1 VQLRP
6 PAAGAER
13 LGRAGRLTMPRLP
26 RPTAGAAALA
36 VGLAAV
42 LAVGLAAAALVV
54 GVLLMRRPRPR
65 APGGP

>member
-1 VQLRP
+1 
-6 PAAGAER
+6 
-13 LGRAGRLTMPRLP
+13 MPRLP